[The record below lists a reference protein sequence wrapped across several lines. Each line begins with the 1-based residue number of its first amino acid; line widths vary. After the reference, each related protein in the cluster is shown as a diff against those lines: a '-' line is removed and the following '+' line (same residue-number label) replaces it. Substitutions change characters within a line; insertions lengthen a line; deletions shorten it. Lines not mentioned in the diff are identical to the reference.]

1 MESFVSNI
9 KSSFFVK
16 ERGNNP
22 SLNTT
27 NVKNQL
33 RRELGI
39 DISNIRSNELS
50 CCDHNESNNNNAIRS
65 VNNEEER
72 LTEKIMDT
80 GDDVEFHSVYFIPL
94 ARYDDENDDVLHRG
108 ANSSSPRSSMK
119 VLEKTLDVPYF
130 WPLTQ
135 KV

>member
-1 MESFVSNI
+1 MG
-9 KSSFFVK
+9 
-16 ERGNNP
+16 RGNDS

-39 DISNIRSNELS
+39 DISNIHSNELS

-65 VNNEEER
+65 IKIEEER
-72 LTEKIMDT
+72 LAEKIMDT
-80 GDDVEFHSVYFIPL
+80 GDDVDFHSVYFIPL
-94 ARYDDENDDVLHRG
+94 DGRDNDENDEVFHRG
-108 ANSSSPRSSMK
+108 ANSSSPRLSMK

-130 WPLTQ
+130 WPLAK